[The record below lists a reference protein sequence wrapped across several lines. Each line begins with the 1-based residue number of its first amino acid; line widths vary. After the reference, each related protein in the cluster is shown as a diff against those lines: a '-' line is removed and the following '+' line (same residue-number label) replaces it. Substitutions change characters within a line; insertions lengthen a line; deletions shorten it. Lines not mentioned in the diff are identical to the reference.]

1 MHSMA
6 GVFYAQKEG
15 KALYTDILKHIHGEI
30 SSLNKQ
36 IQELATKRQE
46 REKARDA
53 IVLLQAEEDRKA
65 GKLATQKG
73 ICPFPNDCKERNYC
87 IADRCNADTC
97 DNGFAYRMS

>member
-1 MHSMA
+1 M
-6 GVFYAQKEG
+6 YA
-15 KALYTDILKHIHGEI
+15 DILKHLAGEI

-36 IQELATKRQE
+36 AQELLVKKKE
-46 REKARDA
+46 REKAWEA
-53 IVLLQAEEDRKA
+53 IKLLQAEEDRKA

-97 DNGFAYRMS
+97 DNGFTYRMS

>member
-1 MHSMA
+1 MR
-6 GVFYAQKEG
+6 VYA
-15 KALYTDILKHIHGEI
+15 DILKHLAGEI

-36 IQELATKRQE
+36 AQELLVKKKE
-46 REKARDA
+46 REKAWEA
-53 IVLLQAEEDRKA
+53 IKLLQAEEDRKA

-97 DNGFAYRMS
+97 DNGFTYRMS